1 MYKNALIALDLSP
14 ATPAVLSCMPAL
26 RDWGV
31 QSLRLLHVLP
41 VSYMQGISQAFV
53 QDYQHWLEQL
63 AEPMQQ
69 QGFDVSVEV
78 RIAAEIATEIHSEA
92 EQAETDLVVIGSRAH
107 NVISRLFLGSVARE
121 AVRLSDKPLLLQWLE
136 PVERLQANNYQCDA
150 ICIDTLRHVLLAT
163 DFSAASTGIEQTAEK
178 MATLADVMEC
188 VHVLE
193 SATPGAIEEEQA
205 RQQLQALQDR
215 LRGQK
220 AQIHTRLLHG
230 KASTALAAH
239 ANEVDASLIMIG
251 KHQQCKH
258 QQSRLGSKLIGSTAS
273 NVCEHAGRSVLM
285 VP

>member
-1 MYKNALIALDLSP
+1 MYKKALIALDLSP

-53 QDYQHWLEQL
+53 QDYQRWLEQL

-69 QGFDVSVEV
+69 QGFEVSVEV
-78 RIAAEIATEIHSEA
+78 RMAGEIAAEIHRDA
-92 EQAETDLVVIGSRAH
+92 EQAKADLVVIGSRAH

-136 PVERLQANNYQCDA
+136 PVDHLQASNYQCDA

-163 DFSAASTGIEQTAEK
+163 DFSAASTGIEQAAGP
-178 MATLADVMEC
+178 MAALADVMEC

-193 SATPGAIEEEQA
+193 SATPSAIEEEQA
-205 RQQLQALQDR
+205 KQQLQALQDR

-230 KASTALAAH
+230 KASTALTAH
-239 ANEVDASLIMIG
+239 ANEVNASLVMIG
-251 KHQQCKH
+251 KH

>member
-1 MYKNALIALDLSP
+1 MYKKALVALDLSP
-14 ATPAVLSCMPAL
+14 ATPALLSCMPAL

-63 AEPMQQ
+63 AEPLQQ
-69 QGFDVSVEV
+69 HAFDVSVEV
-78 RIAAEIATEIHSEA
+78 RMAAEIAAEIHRDA
-92 EQAETDLVVIGSRAH
+92 EQAKTDLVVIGSRAH

-121 AVRLSDKPLLLQWLE
+121 VIRLSDKPLLLQWLE
-136 PVERLQANNYQCDA
+136 PVDRLQANNYQCDA

-163 DFSAASTGIEQTAEK
+163 DFNAASAGIEQASGP
-178 MATLADVMEC
+178 MAALADVMEC

-205 RQQLQALQDR
+205 KQQLQALQDR

-239 ANEVDASLIMIG
+239 ANEVNASLIMIG
-251 KHQQCKH
+251 KH

-285 VP
+285 MP